1 MSKII
6 VSENYLTDIAN
17 SIRNKNGASTTKYK
31 PSEMSPAIDA
41 LQMKDD
47 SQLIGLLNGSLT
59 TFTVPDSVTSIRS
72 NAFINMSNLKTININ
87 KDYNGISG
95 INWGATNATVNW
107 LKGTKYPITI
117 IQSPNE
123 TITVTVDGKSYT
135 SSFEYYKGATLTA
148 TVTADKWY
156 KAGALSASSVTVSGP
171 VTFTVGEATKEE
183 RGTKFTFNKNNNMGP
198 IGLIVDSTTYILNG
212 YNASS
217 YPLFAVISST
227 GIFNI
232 IAKYDS
238 SVTPAITTDL
248 FSSDGALYNF
258 FNNHEIKLTIESS
271 GFGLLWSS
279 PNDVAGGAVYGRAY
293 WRRLRA
299 SAASMT
305 GDWTTTSSNSADII
319 ATWNKLVT
327 AYSNGDNLVV
337 EFLPKS

>member
-117 IQSPNE
+117 IQSPN
-123 TITVTVDGKSYT
+123 
-135 SSFEYYKGATLTA
+135 
-148 TVTADKWY
+148 

-271 GFGLLWSS
+271 GVGLLWSS
-279 PNDVAGGAVYGRAY
+279 PNDAGGGAVYGRAY
-293 WRRLRA
+293 WRRLSA
-299 SAASMT
+299 SAASMI